1 MPGKDKN
8 GRIKYDKFD
17 YKVGSKSELIGFAL
31 GIILLAVSLVPLI
44 PDFPADLMCMISAVL
59 CSYPAVIDAFYGLK
73 KKKLRKPLLAVI
85 IIIGLMI
92 IGRFFDAALCA
103 VLIRTGDMTEKAA
116 SRREKKLLA
125 GTGKAIAETGH
136 LVREDGGSEITDASE
151 IAVGNALAVLPGEVV
166 PVDALIEE
174 GKGAFDMSLITG
186 DTTPVLAGPGDT
198 VPAGAVNGQSTVYC
212 VAYRDKESS
221 AACRLYR
228 AVSDACGGEFPGGKH
243 RKTAKYLSA
252 LFIIA
257 GILLAVIGSIV
268 TGSPFDYICRGLGV
282 CALCFTGSALSGARL
297 IAVSSLID
305 AAGSGAVLASPEAM
319 GRLIESKTV
328 LLCGEVFAK
337 RTPDIKSAVAL
348 IKNYGVRETDA
359 VIPEGE
365 TAKAGF
371 AKQCGIDRVFSGEEL
386 SIKTGQKLIIDNSE
400 TEISERY
407 ADEGDFTAV
416 YNYLG
421 FDKKADAVFTG
432 PNLLRVAEA
441 IRKCLRYRGVMRL
454 FTLFFAAVKIAA
466 AALAGAGIIPVW
478 VSFAAD
484 IAILAF
490 AFIACLN
497 AGKTA
502 KEK

>member
-1 MPGKDKN
+1 MPGKVKD

-59 CSYPAVIDAFYGLK
+59 CSYPVVIDAFYGLK
-73 KKKLRKPLLAVI
+73 KKKLRKPLLLVI
-85 IIIGLMI
+85 IIIGLTI
-92 IGRFFDAALCA
+92 IGRFFDAAVCA
-103 VLIRTGDMTEKAA
+103 VLIRAGDTAEKAVF
-116 SRREKKLLA
+116 RREKKLLA
-125 GTGKAIAETGH
+125 GRGKAIAETGH
-136 LVREDGGSEITDASE
+136 LVREDGGSEITDASD
-151 IAVGNALAVLPGEVV
+151 IAVGNAFAVLPGEVM

-186 DTTPVLAGPGDT
+186 DTTPVFAGPGDT

-212 VAYRDKESS
+212 IAYRDKDSS
-221 AACRLYR
+221 AACRIYK
-228 AVSDACGGEFPGGKH
+228 AVSDACGGEFPGEKH
-243 RKTAKYLSA
+243 KKTAKYLSA
-252 LFIIA
+252 LFIIS
-257 GILLAVIGSIV
+257 GILIAVIGSIV

-282 CALCFTGSALSGARL
+282 CALCFAGSALSGSRL

-305 AAGSGAVLASPEAM
+305 TAGAGAVLTSPEGM
-319 GRLIESKTV
+319 GKLIKSKV
-328 LLCGEVFAK
+328 ILLCEEVFAK
-337 RTPDIKSAVAL
+337 RSPEIKSAVAL
-348 IKNYGVRETDA
+348 FKNYGVRETDA

-365 TAKAGF
+365 TAKAAF

-386 SIKTGQKLIIDNSE
+386 SIKTDQKLIIDSSE
-400 TEISERY
+400 MTVSERY
-407 ADEGDFTAV
+407 AADGDFKAV

-421 FDKKADAVFTG
+421 FDKEADAVFTG
-432 PNLLRVAEA
+432 PNLLRAAGV

-454 FTLFFAAVKIAA
+454 FTLFFAALKIAA
-466 AALAGAGIIPVW
+466 AVLAGLGIIPVW
-478 VSFAAD
+478 VSFASD

-490 AFIACLN
+490 AFIACLG

-502 KEK
+502 NGK